1 VAIRT
6 TYLLLTCCAGGLA
19 AFGGWLLGD
28 QLFFQSASASLTKE
42 EAAIAARYPVSNRD
56 IKKDRAIAVTPA
68 APVDPGP
75 VSQSLATAY
84 AYLSA
89 PPPRATQAKPE
100 KPSRLLLSD
109 MQVAGIKQRLK
120 LTTAQE
126 KYWPPMESALR
137 EVMLLVYDHQ
147 KRAKKS
153 GDETFDTESAAVT
166 RLKETSK
173 ALFGQLRGDQK
184 NEVMMLARIAGLSSV
199 VSEVTGGKAIAKTE
213 E

>member
-1 VAIRT
+1 
-6 TYLLLTCCAGGLA
+6 LLTCFTGGLA

-28 QLFFQSASASLTKE
+28 HLFFQSASASLTKD
-42 EAAIAARYPVSNRD
+42 EAAALGQYPVANRD
-56 IKKDRAIAVTPA
+56 GKKDRAAAAAPV

-89 PPPRATQAKPE
+89 PPPRATVAKPE

-109 MQVAGIKQRLK
+109 MQIAGIKQRLK
-120 LTTAQE
+120 LTAVQE
-126 KYWPPMESALR
+126 KYWSPMESALR
-137 EVMLLVYDHQ
+137 EVMLQVYDHQ
-147 KRAKKS
+147 KRTKKS
-153 GDETFDTESAAVT
+153 GDESFDTESAAIA

-173 ALFGQLRGDQK
+173 ALFTQLRGDQK

-199 VSEVTGGKAIAKTE
+199 LSEVTGGKAIAKSE